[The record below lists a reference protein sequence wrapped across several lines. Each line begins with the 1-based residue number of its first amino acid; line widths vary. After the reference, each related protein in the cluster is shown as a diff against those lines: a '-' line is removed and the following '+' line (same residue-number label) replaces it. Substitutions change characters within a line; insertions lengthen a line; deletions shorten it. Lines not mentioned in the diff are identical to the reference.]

1 MLEFIAAVVGWF
13 ASLRSTEAGV
23 DLPST
28 WTCKASRALW
38 LAFAARPRVRLVL
51 TAVRPEA
58 LAAMRPSAAARSLA
72 KAYWVRSGAA
82 GRAATWPCSAAMAA
96 ALVPMSA
103 VFWVVVSRGVY

>member
-1 MLEFIAAVVGWF
+1 MAKVALLVEAMLEFIAAVVGWF

-38 LAFAARPRVRLVL
+38 LAFEARPRVRLVL

-72 KAYWVRSGAA
+72 KA
-82 GRAATWPCSAAMAA
+82 
-96 ALVPMSA
+96 
-103 VFWVVVSRGVY
+103 